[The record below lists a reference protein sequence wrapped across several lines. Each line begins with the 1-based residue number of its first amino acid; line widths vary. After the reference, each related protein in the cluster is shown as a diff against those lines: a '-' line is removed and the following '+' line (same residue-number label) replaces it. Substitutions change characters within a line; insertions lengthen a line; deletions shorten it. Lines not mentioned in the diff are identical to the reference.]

1 LLTSFLVL
9 RYISAIHIPLP
20 RQVAAL
26 VTVNNS
32 DCTCNHF
39 RLFNLELTEE
49 PQIGNKIVKPQAN
62 TWIADQA
69 LASKKY
75 MKVSVELNSMVL
87 FLLR

>member
-1 LLTSFLVL
+1 VL
-9 RYISAIHIPLP
+9 RYISAIHIPLH
-20 RQVAAL
+20 RQIPAL
-26 VTVNNS
+26 VTANNPHY
-32 DCTCNHF
+32 TWNHF

-49 PQIGNKIVKPQAN
+49 PQIVNNIVKPQAN
-62 TWIADQA
+62 TWIADQP

>member
-1 LLTSFLVL
+1 MIVQIHPIHF
-9 RYISAIHIPLP
+9 ANHIPLALQEP
-20 RQVAAL
+20 ALVAA
-26 VTVNNS
+26 NNP
-32 DCTCNHF
+32 DCTWYHF

-62 TWIADQA
+62 TWIADQG

-75 MKVSVELNSMVL
+75 MKVSVELSSTVL

>member
-1 LLTSFLVL
+1 MIVQIHPILF
-9 RYISAIHIPLP
+9 ANHIPLALQEP
-20 RQVAAL
+20 ALVAA
-26 VTVNNS
+26 NNPH
-32 DCTCNHF
+32 CTWVHF
-39 RLFNLELTEE
+39 RIFNLELTEE